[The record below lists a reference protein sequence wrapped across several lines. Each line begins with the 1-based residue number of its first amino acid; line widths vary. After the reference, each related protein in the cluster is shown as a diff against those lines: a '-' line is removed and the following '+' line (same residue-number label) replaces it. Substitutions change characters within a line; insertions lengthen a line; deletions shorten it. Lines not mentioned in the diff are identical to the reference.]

1 MRSRTLSGPWSPCYN
16 YRDAY
21 TTARASS
28 TLNYVSKEAMVEQ
41 NLAVC
46 MANSNIRRILIIYDR
61 RFSYDTFRIAKCVS
75 TRPCNCLYDGCAME
89 KREPRVRTLR
99 FPANG
104 TPMLAFRYLSSRRV
118 TLLHA
123 VCTFRQTT
131 LLPLPSPLPTSFQ
144 IVVPCSLFYSP
155 E

>member
-1 MRSRTLSGPWSPCYN
+1 
-16 YRDAY
+16 
-21 TTARASS
+21 
-28 TLNYVSKEAMVEQ
+28 MVEQ
-41 NLAVC
+41 NLAVR

-75 TRPCNCLYDGCAME
+75 ARPCNCLYDGCAME

-104 TPMLAFRYLSSRRV
+104 TPMPAFRYLSSRRV

-131 LLPLPSPLPTSFQ
+131 LLPPSPPPTTFQ